1 MIKFNC
7 WYFFFQLSKLKLKK
21 YAHLKYMYKWSAK
34 QQFPNFKTVGG
45 VICTIGVPFLQPPTW
60 PSAHHFYYFNNWNF
74 PLENWLKKVLLPPL
88 LSCPIDVKTIY
99 QFGTSSF
106 LFGNTVVRWIINSF
120 YSIKNG
126 NFLILQPQC
135 WERAS
140 KQYLKDGLMH
150 IKVNI
155 GINFYMHAGKRMY

>member
-1 MIKFNC
+1 M
-7 WYFFFQLSKLKLKK
+7 
-21 YAHLKYMYKWSAK
+21 
-34 QQFPNFKTVGG
+34 
-45 VICTIGVPFLQPPTW
+45 
-60 PSAHHFYYFNNWNF
+60 
-74 PLENWLKKVLLPPL
+74 PPL

-140 KQYLKDGLMH
+140 KQYLKDGLMYM
-150 IKVNI
+150 KVNT
-155 GINFYMHAGKRMY
+155 GITLICMPASKCTSSACTTGYSWWLRLRSLIVPGSMWVSHPNIFTYKTGQIYSWSPETLVLSKSKCIISCHNLL